1 MPVIKG
7 NHMKFFTTCPRFADV
22 RTFAVA
28 AFALL
33 GMMVFASGCSRSS
46 LGGQVKGES
55 FRYDSGSPARA
66 AKKSRPA
73 PSVSKDMAEGAAGM
87 NDYDEAAPDAE
98 PSGDGRNRN
107 TSPDA
112 ADESVVIYE
121 ADCSITVKSVS
132 DSIRAVELLAKDFGA
147 RLEQSQSQGRYNSA
161 TVTVRVPVARFD
173 DFLKAL
179 PKIGSVT
186 GKNITATNVSDEYR
200 DLSSRLESAEKVRDR
215 LDALLKKEISVA
227 GRIAILKEID
237 RINAK
242 IAAVKARLDYLGNLA
257 DLSTVRISLYA
268 ERTDSTYGY
277 IGSPFR
283 WISALAPKSRSI
295 KKEAS
300 FEAVPPQGYFS
311 LEKDFADKGDALYTS
326 PGRKAM
332 IRAGVTD
339 NYPKMDL
346 AFWIAALDDDAA
358 NRLYKAASSASVNG
372 SGCAFAVRSFRTSGE
387 TWYAVAVAV
396 RDDKVLVVEDVFD
409 GEKNY
414 TEHYPLFETFLKSV
428 RWK

>member
-1 MPVIKG
+1 M
-7 NHMKFFTTCPRFADV
+7 MLFAAV
-22 RTFAVA
+22 FLLSLCTF
-28 AFALL
+28 
-33 GMMVFASGCSRSS
+33 GCSKG

-55 FRYDSGSPARA
+55 YRYDGGSPGR
-66 AKKSRPA
+66 AKKARSA
-73 PSVSKDMAEGAAGM
+73 PSVAKDMLEGAAGM
-87 NDYDEAAPDAE
+87 NDYDAAASAE
-98 PSGDGRNRN
+98 PAADGSGSD
-107 TSPDA
+107 TSA
-112 ADESVVIYE
+112 ASAAGDESVVIYE

-147 RLEQSQSQGRYNSA
+147 KLEQSQSQGKYNSA

-173 DFLKAL
+173 EFLKAL
-179 PKIGSVT
+179 PKIGLVT

-200 DLSSRLESAEKVRDR
+200 DLSSRLDSAEKVRER
-215 LDALLKKEISVA
+215 LNVLLKKEISVA

-237 RINAK
+237 RINSK
-242 IAAVKARLDYLGNLA
+242 IAAVKARLDYLKNLA

-277 IGSPFR
+277 ISSPFR
-283 WISALAPKSRSI
+283 WISALTPKNRSI

-311 LEKDFADKGDALYTS
+311 LEKDFSDKGQILYTS

-332 IRAGVTD
+332 IRIGVTD

-346 AFWIAALDDDAA
+346 PFWSAALDDDAA
-358 NRLYKAASSASVNG
+358 NRLYKAASSSSVNG

-414 TEHYPLFETFLKSV
+414 AEHYPLFESFLKTL